1 MSLALKCESQRPWC
15 GLVLESKS
23 SGNFGARRLLVVCTG
38 KAEKERAGNMSPA
51 PFESGP
57 FFLEA
62 LFLTAWE

>member
-1 MSLALKCESQRPWC
+1 
-15 GLVLESKS
+15 VLD
-23 SGNFGARRLLVVCTG
+23 RLLGVSTG

-62 LFLTAWE
+62 AFLTGGASSQSFPG